1 MSGDSVPL
9 QTTLPWLYKNEYIL
23 TRPSEIV
30 EFISGDVNVSSGIN
44 DRLPYAEPNN
54 YASKTLPY
62 IFSNF
67 IKKKKKVAQRQNILE
82 IVSTTTETTPA
93 LLSIILNWGGT
104 SLCTNISQICNK

>member
-1 MSGDSVPL
+1 MCSSMSGDSVPL

-67 IKKKKKVAQRQNILE
+67 IKKKKKLHKDKISLK
-82 IVSTTTETTPA
+82 
-93 LLSIILNWGGT
+93 LSPLQ
-104 SLCTNISQICNK
+104 LKQLVLYYQLY

>member
-1 MSGDSVPL
+1 MCSSMSGDSVPL

-44 DRLPYAEPNN
+44 DRLPYAETNN

-67 IKKKKKVAQRQNILE
+67 IKN
-82 IVSTTTETTPA
+82 
-93 LLSIILNWGGT
+93 
-104 SLCTNISQICNK
+104 